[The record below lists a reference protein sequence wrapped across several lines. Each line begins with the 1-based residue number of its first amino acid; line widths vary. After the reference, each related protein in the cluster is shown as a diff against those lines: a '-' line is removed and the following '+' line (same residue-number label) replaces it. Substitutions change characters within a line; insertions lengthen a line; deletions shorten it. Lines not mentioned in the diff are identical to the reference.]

1 MKQFAKIA
9 GVSSTPVMPVRQ
21 EWRLMSEFSSN
32 FASPLAR
39 LERTEGSEKREGLQ
53 RVEKGRLEEEEEVS
67 FSPEDGVM
75 STVS

>member
-1 MKQFAKIA
+1 MLDSKEQRGRK
-9 GVSSTPVMPVRQ
+9 
-21 EWRLMSEFSSN
+21 
-32 FASPLAR
+32 
-39 LERTEGSEKREGLQ
+39 KREGLR